1 MTDKNHKRRIVFQL
15 DAPQAGAIYL
25 AASFNDWDPA
35 VRSLK
40 RQKNGQW
47 KTTVTLEPGTYE
59 YRFVVDGNWQNDPQ
73 CAGRRVNDFGSE
85 NCVLTV

>member
-47 KTTVTLEPGTYE
+47 KTTVTLGHI
-59 YRFVVDGNWQNDPQ
+59 
-73 CAGRRVNDFGSE
+73 
-85 NCVLTV
+85 